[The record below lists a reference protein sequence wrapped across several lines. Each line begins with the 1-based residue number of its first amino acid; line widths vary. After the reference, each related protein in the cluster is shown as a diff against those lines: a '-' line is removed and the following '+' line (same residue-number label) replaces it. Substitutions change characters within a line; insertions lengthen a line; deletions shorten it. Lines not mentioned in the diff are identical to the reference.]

1 MHTKGRAQLRVGQ
14 MINITHDELRIERRK
29 TTELIVSC
37 FRDLPKVP
45 WSDFFSRT
53 ARRGGFANYL
63 SGATTLEGRRRRCP
77 SATSS
82 WRRRGRARRSCETL
96 TRTWGFRPYAARRC
110 RFRPRERCST
120 PRRRGR
126 SRGSVAMSPVPGTR
140 RCPAAPPSGTF
151 SYTGRA
157 TRRSTSS
164 TPSMRLVSLRR
175 HESVPLDT
183 LLGGAAGRVRV
194 DRALASHPLL
204 RAMRG
209 CFKPPRC
216 AADGVLRP
224 TRAACPAG
232 VEL

>member
-1 MHTKGRAQLRVGQ
+1 MLLA
-14 MINITHDELRIERRK
+14 
-29 TTELIVSC
+29 
-37 FRDLPKVP
+37 
-45 WSDFFSRT
+45 
-53 ARRGGFANYL
+53 
-63 SGATTLEGRRRRCP
+63 GRRRRCP
-77 SATSS
+77 FATSS
-82 WRRRGRARRSCETL
+82 WRRRGRARRSYETL

-120 PRRRGR
+120 PRRRPR
-126 SRGSVAMSPVPGTR
+126 SRASVAMAEPGTR
-140 RCPAAPPSGTF
+140 RCPAVPPSGTF

-183 LLGGAAGRVRV
+183 LLGGVAAGRVRV

-204 RAMRG
+204 RAMWG

-216 AADGVLRP
+216 AADGVSRP

>member
-1 MHTKGRAQLRVGQ
+1 MLAAHPPHSHSVTSSS
-14 MINITHDELRIERRK
+14 RRQR
-29 TTELIVSC
+29 L
-37 FRDLPKVP
+37 
-45 WSDFFSRT
+45 
-53 ARRGGFANYL
+53 ARRYYG
-63 SGATTLEGRRRRCP
+63 
-77 SATSS
+77 
-82 WRRRGRARRSCETL
+82 TL
-96 TRTWGFRPYAARRC
+96 TRTWGFRRYAARRC

-120 PRRRGR
+120 PRRRIR
-126 SRGSVAMSPVPGTR
+126 SRGSVAMAPVPGTR

-183 LLGGAAGRVRV
+183 LLGVAGGRVRV
-194 DRALASHPLL
+194 DRALAGHPLL
-204 RAMRG
+204 RVVWG